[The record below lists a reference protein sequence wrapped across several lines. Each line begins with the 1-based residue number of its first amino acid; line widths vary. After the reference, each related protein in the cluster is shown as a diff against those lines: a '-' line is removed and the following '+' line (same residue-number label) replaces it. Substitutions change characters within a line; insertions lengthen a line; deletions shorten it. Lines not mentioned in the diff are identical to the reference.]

1 MNIGSIHQV
10 HFQDGKE
17 CTAIKELYNLLKD
30 HRNPYMQDLVTTSYQ
45 HSYQEEA
52 SSLLGGFEVFT
63 QELDECGTE
72 NVVRVMLINQGF
84 QQSLMNAIGKM
95 TEARLQID
103 NFGFNVPN
111 DAASGCVE
119 KRLSDKLTILVN
131 DITIVMQRLQY
142 ASYRGKIYKRDA
154 RSKYTYSHKCEA
166 RAFVNTLATNEH
178 FKSRLIRD
186 MRKVI
191 ELLSDPHCE
200 LFQPLVID
208 YDLIEVKDG
217 VCWSIKN

>member
-1 MNIGSIHQV
+1 M
-10 HFQDGKE
+10 
-17 CTAIKELYNLLKD
+17 
-30 HRNPYMQDLVTTSYQ
+30 
-45 HSYQEEA
+45 
-52 SSLLGGFEVFT
+52 
-63 QELDECGTE
+63 
-72 NVVRVMLINQGF
+72 
-84 QQSLMNAIGKM
+84 
-95 TEARLQID
+95 
-103 NFGFNVPN
+103 
-111 DAASGCVE
+111 ASGCDE

-154 RSKYTYSHKCEA
+154 RSKYTYSYKCEA
-166 RAFVNTLATNEH
+166 RAFVNTLATNEN

-217 VCWSIKN
+217 VCWSVKRRSFVQSPIEERQVGKVSPRAFCAYDPEKDADPKYFHQILENSLSDSEVATFCEDFLRLLNYNKKKHKDRVPCLVGAANSGKTRLFFPIQGLVHHGNGDETAGV